1 MATRPAR
8 SRNRGAHRLGG
19 KKQALCGPKPRS
31 DVVTWI
37 HRPIKLEEAVVTDL
51 LGLFWSVVTLEV
63 APPGRVVQGSKGPPS
78 MSLGRVGLAGP
89 AEQRYWRLAAGPS
102 LVWVT
107 IRPGPNGRRFAP
119 RGGRRPRRDRKGL
132 RLRWPS
138 GEISGLPA
146 THRPNPFSSRAA
158 RTLDVRRGPSRP
170 RARFGRLSNEER
182 GIACQTEGPGPS
194 NLSRTSFSASFGP
207 TPRPMRSFAMSWAE
221 RFWAG
226 PWRHTNG

>member
-1 MATRPAR
+1 MKLRGVRRTHKAKSSSGVEQLRTDLATRFMYVLCSELLVCALPLLVRPARRAVRSWSAGSQRSRPRWEMGPTFCGARPASAVPEKRPVATRPAR
-8 SRNRGAHRLGG
+8 SRNRGAHRLAG
-19 KKQALCGPKPRS
+19 KKQAFCGPKPRS

-107 IRPGPNGRRFAP
+107 IRAGPNGRRFAL
-119 RGGRRPRRDRKGL
+119 RVCRRPRRGRK
-132 RLRWPS
+132 
-138 GEISGLPA
+138 E
-146 THRPNPFSSRAA
+146 
-158 RTLDVRRGPSRP
+158 
-170 RARFGRLSNEER
+170 
-182 GIACQTEGPGPS
+182 
-194 NLSRTSFSASFGP
+194 
-207 TPRPMRSFAMSWAE
+207 
-221 RFWAG
+221 
-226 PWRHTNG
+226 